1 MWRTVL
7 GILLGVV
14 TTMIVISLVERL
26 GHSIYPPPD
35 GLDPKNPAHVGQIV
49 VAAPVGALAMV
60 VLAWCIGTFVGAWV
74 GARIARHPR
83 IAALASAL
91 VVMFGVAVMIKL
103 LPDHPLWMAALGL
116 SLPVPLALI
125 AATLAQ
131 RRPKD
136 LPK

>member
-1 MWRTVL
+1 
-7 GILLGVV
+7 
-14 TTMIVISLVERL
+14 
-26 GHSIYPPPD
+26 
-35 GLDPKNPAHVGQIV
+35 
-49 VAAPVGALAMV
+49 
-60 VLAWCIGTFVGAWV
+60 
-74 GARIARHPR
+74 
-83 IAALASAL
+83 
-91 VVMFGVAVMIKL
+91 MIKL